1 MNTDE
6 RTRAHSRIYRDDES
20 SILEIRSSCTAL
32 ASRTALRRSEYTHGT
47 RRVSRWTMLTLSI
60 VKYPHI
66 GQSQSK
72 RESEQ
77 RECAHT
83 PKPTPAAPRTQEGER
98 HTAWPAGARRVLSPV
113 GRVGAGANRRRRIT
127 PLTSHIISAGSRSQ
141 SSALHL
147 LGISHTA
154 PAGQLLAPSVRSEPK
169 APKRH
174 QSSKLVGGACLAGGC
189 SLSC

>member
-1 MNTDE
+1 MSVFIYL
-6 RTRAHSRIYRDDES
+6 RTLRSRRGQ
-20 SILEIRSSCTAL
+20 LKPVP
-32 ASRTALRRSEYTHGT
+32 RTAFYHAYAS
-47 RRVSRWTMLTLSI
+47 MLTLSI

-98 HTAWPAGARRVLSPV
+98 HTAWPAGAPARRVLSPV

-127 PLTSHIISAGSRSQ
+127 PLTSHTISAGSRSQ

-169 APKRH
+169 APKRR